1 MSNTMQLPLQITGQD
16 VSLTAGDEQLIRE
29 HAERLNGFYRGI
41 MGCRVLVTIPNRY
54 PAGPPMSYTVRVDLT
69 LPGGEIAVNRQP
81 KPSLR
86 EAVQD
91 AFHAARRQI
100 QDYARRQ
107 RLDVKSSQKPARGTV
122 TKLLG
127 YEGYGFLD
135 PGDGSEIYFHRN
147 SVLNEGFDRLEVGSP
162 VRFNL
167 ESGVEGPQAS
177 TVELVPRRQPKA
189 RRQKTG

>member
-1 MSNTMQLPLQITGQD
+1 MQLPLQITGRD
-16 VSLTAGDEQLIRE
+16 LSLSVEEERLIRE

-54 PAGPPMSYTVRVDLT
+54 PAGPPVSYTVRVDLT
-69 LPGGEIAVNRQP
+69 LQGGEIAVTRQP

-91 AFHAARRQI
+91 AFHAARRQL

-107 RLDVKSSQKPARGTV
+107 RLDVKSSEKPGRGTV
-122 TKLLG
+122 TKLFG

-135 PGDGSEIYFHRN
+135 PGDGREIYFHRN

-162 VRFNL
+162 VRFTL
-167 ESGVEGPQAS
+167 ETGTEGPQAS
-177 TVELVPRRQPKA
+177 TVTLVPRRQPRT
-189 RRQKTG
+189 RRQPTG